1 MSKLILIPQ
10 ILREIP
16 HYVIFKI
23 YSLFLDMASAN
34 GHTDIVK
41 LLLKHG
47 ANPNIV
53 NKSKNTPLRTINR
66 VIIFRLGG
74 IKW

>member
-1 MSKLILIPQ
+1 
-10 ILREIP
+10 
-16 HYVIFKI
+16 
-23 YSLFLDMASAN
+23 MASAN